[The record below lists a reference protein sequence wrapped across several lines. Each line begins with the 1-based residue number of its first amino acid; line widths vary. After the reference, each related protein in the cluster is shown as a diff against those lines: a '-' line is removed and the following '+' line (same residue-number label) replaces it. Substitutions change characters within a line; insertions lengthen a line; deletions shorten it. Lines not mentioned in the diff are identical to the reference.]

1 MSLHHHHVNLSP
13 LPNHSLCK
21 SQRDLLKNAN
31 LIRSYLG
38 LRSLQWLST
47 THRKIKIPGRS
58 YEPLSCSYPF
68 LNIPLL
74 SATPVFSS
82 SFSNEPCLSCHWAFA
97 PALPTTILP
106 ISTYSS
112 FRSLPNCARWSPFYV
127 FIVIHIF
134 SSQESRLSYDME
146 LFNVWFPPY
155 SVSPMRA
162 GMGSVLCGPSPTTV
176 ELFGIYWMNVGPCRL
191 RLVLGVCMGE
201 LKNYPP
207 HSLKVPQRQCCDKTG
222 LDSSNCDPTEE
233 IIFVKNVILKNNLFI
248 KGTLKL

>member
-1 MSLHHHHVNLSP
+1 MIFFFPTKYGSFPLSPASTNSTTRHLVLVRSPGVIPDSLSPTSNSSPSPVDFTSKYLRCSHHHVNLSP

-47 THRKIKIPGRS
+47 THRKIKIPGKS

-176 ELFGIYWMNVGPCRL
+176 ELFGIY
-191 RLVLGVCMGE
+191 
-201 LKNYPP
+201 
-207 HSLKVPQRQCCDKTG
+207 
-222 LDSSNCDPTEE
+222 
-233 IIFVKNVILKNNLFI
+233 
-248 KGTLKL
+248 